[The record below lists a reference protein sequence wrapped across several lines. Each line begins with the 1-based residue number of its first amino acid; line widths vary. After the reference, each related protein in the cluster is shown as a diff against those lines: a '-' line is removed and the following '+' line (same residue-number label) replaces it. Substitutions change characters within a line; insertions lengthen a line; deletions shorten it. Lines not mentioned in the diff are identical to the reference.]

1 MNGTKIFRIRLF
13 PIFFKKSTVNF
24 GVRKSLSIN
33 GILTEVV
40 WFLMKAVILH
50 GGFGTKLRP
59 LTHTGPKQ
67 LIPVANKPISQY
79 VLEDLRNSRISEIA
93 MIIGGVN
100 SERVKEHYQDGAKF
114 DVKIQYIQQDEPKGI
129 AHAVNLC
136 KEYIKDNP
144 FIVYLGDNL
153 LKGGIKNYAEA
164 FKRLNYD
171 AMILLCQVKN
181 PQRFGVAKFDKNG
194 KLAQLTEKPK
204 EPPSNY
210 ALTGIYFFKPVI
222 FDMIK
227 QLKPSWRGE
236 LEITE
241 AIQLLLEKG
250 YKVGYEI
257 VQGWWKDTGTPED
270 ILEANRLV
278 LDEMKPEA
286 KGKIEN
292 VASIQGRVS
301 IGEKTTIKENALIR
315 GPAIIGE
322 NTTIEGGV
330 YIGPYTSIGNN
341 CTIKGGEI
349 ENSIIM
355 DNCLIDIKERIT
367 DSLIAA
373 HSKITLNNVTPH
385 GKKFIIGERTCIE
398 L

>member
-1 MNGTKIFRIRLF
+1 
-13 PIFFKKSTVNF
+13 
-24 GVRKSLSIN
+24 
-33 GILTEVV
+33 
-40 WFLMKAVILH
+40 MKGVILH

-79 VLEDLRNSRISEIA
+79 VLEDFRNSGVTEIA
-93 MIIGGVN
+93 IILGGIN
-100 SERVKEHYQDGAKF
+100 SEKVKEYYQDGAKF
-114 DVKIQYIQQDEPKGI
+114 GVKIQYIQQDAPKGI
-129 AHAVNLC
+129 AHAVSLC
-136 KEYIKDNP
+136 KEYINGYP

-153 LKGGIKNYAEA
+153 LKGGIKNHAEA
-164 FKRLNYD
+164 FKKSKYD

-194 KLAQLTEKPK
+194 KLTQLIEKPK

-236 LEITE
+236 LEITD
-241 AIQLLLEKG
+241 AIQKLLEKG
-250 YKVGYEI
+250 YNVGYQT
-257 VQGWWKDTGTPED
+257 VQDWWKDTGTPED
-270 ILEANRLV
+270 LLEANRLI
-278 LDEMKPEA
+278 LDELKPEI
-286 KGKIEN
+286 KGKTEN
-292 VASIQGRVS
+292 ETCIQGRVTMGNNS
-301 IGEKTTIKENALIR
+301 LIKEKALVR
-315 GPAIIGE
+315 GPTIIGE
-322 NTTIEGGV
+322 NTTIASNV

-341 CTIKGGEI
+341 CTIEKGEI

-355 DNCLIDIKERIT
+355 DNCTINVNDRIT
-367 DSLIAA
+367 DSIIALY
-373 HSKITLNNVTPH
+373 SKIISNTNTPH
-385 GKKFIIGERTCIE
+385 GKKFILGERTQIE